1 MRSFG
6 AADPVKVALAGL
18 TTMALGMAAA
28 LNADALPVIGGGTTY
43 SAEFSDAGGLRA
55 DNDVR
60 IAGVKVGKVSE
71 IDLEGDRVLVSFR
84 VKDAWVGDATS
95 ASIQIK
101 NVLGQKYLA
110 LDPRGEAILDPGDP
124 IPLRRT
130 TAPYDVLEAFRD
142 LSKTVDAIDVGQL
155 AKSFDTISA
164 TFADTPADV
173 RSALDGIT
181 KLSGTIASRDRQLR
195 TLVANTRQVSQTLV
209 DRDTEAERLIQDG
222 NALLRAISTRQQAI
236 KDLLDGSKRLATALD
251 GIIADNDGQL
261 GPVLE
266 QLDRLTSML
275 QRNQDSLAKGI
286 AAFAPAIRVLT
297 NVAGNGRWID
307 GYLCGLVLP
316 TFGPLNEKGCFE
328 K

>member
-6 AADPVKVALAGL
+6 AVDPVKMALAGI
-18 TTMALGMAAA
+18 TTMTLGMAAA

-60 IAGVKVGKVSE
+60 VAGVKVGKVSE
-71 IDLEGDRVLVSFR
+71 IDLDGDRVVVSFR
-84 VKDAWVGDATS
+84 VKDAWLGDATS
-95 ASIQIK
+95 ASIRIK

-110 LDPRGEAILDPGDP
+110 LDPRGEAVLNPGAP
-124 IPLRRT
+124 IPLQRT

-142 LSKTVDAIDVGQL
+142 LSKTVDDIDVDQL

-164 TFADTPADV
+164 TFAETPSDV
-173 RSALDGIT
+173 RAALDGLS
-181 KLSGTIASRDRQLR
+181 KLSGTIASRDRQLG

-209 DRDTEAERLIQDG
+209 DRDAEVQRLVEDG
-222 NALLRAISTRQQAI
+222 NALLLAISTRQQAI
-236 KDLLDGSKRLATALD
+236 KNLLDGSKRLAAALD
-251 GIIADNDGQL
+251 GIIADNDGRL

-266 QLDRLTSML
+266 QLDQLTSML

-286 AAFAPAIRVLT
+286 AAFAPAIRMLT
-297 NVAGNGRWID
+297 NVAGNGHWID
-307 GYLCGLVLP
+307 GYLCGLILP
-316 TFGPLNEKGCFE
+316 SVGPLNEKGCFD

>member
-195 TLVANTRQVSQTLV
+195 TLVANTRQVSQTLA
-209 DRDTEAERLIQDG
+209 DRDTEAQRLIQDG

-236 KDLLDGSKRLATALD
+236 KELLDGSKRLATALD

-316 TFGPLNEKGCFE
+316 TFGPLNEKGCFDS
-328 K
+328 

>member
-6 AADPVKVALAGL
+6 AVDPVKLALAGL

-110 LDPRGEAILDPGDP
+110 LDPRGEAILDPGDA

-142 LSKTVDAIDVGQL
+142 LSKTVDAVDVDQL
-155 AKSFDTISA
+155 AKSFDAISA

-173 RSALDGIT
+173 RAALDGIS

-209 DRDTEAERLIQDG
+209 DRDTEAQRLVQDG

-261 GPVLE
+261 APVLE

>member
-6 AADPVKVALAGL
+6 AVDPVKMALAGL

-60 IAGVKVGKVSE
+60 VAGVKVGKVSE
-71 IDLEGDRVLVSFR
+71 IDLDGDRVVVSFR
-84 VKDAWVGDATS
+84 VKDAWLGDATS
-95 ASIQIK
+95 ASIRIK

-110 LDPRGEAILDPGDP
+110 LDPQGDAVLDPGAP
-124 IPLRRT
+124 IPLQRT

-142 LSKTVDAIDVGQL
+142 LSKTVDDIDVDQL

-164 TFADTPADV
+164 TFAETPTDV
-173 RSALDGIT
+173 RAALDGLS

-209 DRDTEAERLIQDG
+209 DRDAEVQRLVEDG
-222 NALLRAISTRQQAI
+222 NALLLAISTRQQAI
-236 KDLLDGSKRLATALD
+236 KNLLDGSKRLATALD

-266 QLDRLTSML
+266 QLDQLTSML

-316 TFGPLNEKGCFE
+316 SVGPLNEKGCFD

>member
-6 AADPVKVALAGL
+6 AVDPVKTALAGL
-18 TTMALGMAAA
+18 TTMALGMVAA
-28 LNADALPVIGGGTTY
+28 LNADALPVLGGGVTY
-43 SAEFSDAGGLRA
+43 SAEFSDAGGLRV

-60 IAGVKVGKVSE
+60 IAGVKVGKVAE
-71 IDLEGDRVLVSFR
+71 VDLAGDRVLVSFR
-84 VKDAWVGDATS
+84 VRDAWVGDATS

-110 LDPRGEAILDPGDP
+110 LDPRGEAILDPGEP

-142 LSKTVDAIDVGQL
+142 LSKTVDAVDVDQL
-155 AKSFDTISA
+155 AKSFDMLSA

-173 RSALDGIT
+173 RAALDGISR
-181 KLSGTIASRDRQLR
+181 LSGTIASRDRQLR
-195 TLVANTRQVSQTLV
+195 TLVANTRQVSRTLV
-209 DRDTEAERLIQDG
+209 DRDAEVQRLIQDG

-236 KDLLDGSKRLATALD
+236 KDLLDGAKRLATALD

-275 QRNQDSLAKGI
+275 QRNQDALAKGI

-297 NVAGNGRWID
+297 NAAGNGRWID

-316 TFGPLNEKGCFE
+316 SFGPLDENGCFD

>member
-6 AADPVKVALAGL
+6 AVDPIKLALAGL

-95 ASIQIK
+95 ASIRIK

-173 RSALDGIT
+173 RSALDGVS

-195 TLVANTRQVSQTLV
+195 TLLANTRQVSQTLV
-209 DRDTEAERLIQDG
+209 DRDTEVQRLIQDG
-222 NALLRAISTRQQAI
+222 DALLRAISTRQQAI

-251 GIIADNDGQL
+251 GIIVDNDGQL

-316 TFGPLNEKGCFE
+316 TFGPLNEKGCFDS
-328 K
+328 

>member
-6 AADPVKVALAGL
+6 AMDPVKTAIAGL
-18 TTMALGMAAA
+18 ATMALGMAAA
-28 LNADALPVIGGGTTY
+28 LNADALPVVVGDVTY
-43 SAEFSDAGGLRA
+43 SAEFSDAGGLRV

-71 IDLEGDRVLVSFR
+71 IDLEGDRVLISFR

-110 LDPRGEAILDPGDP
+110 LDPRGEVILDPGDP

-142 LSKTVDAIDVGQL
+142 LSKTVDAIDVDQL

-164 TFADTPADV
+164 TFADTPSDV
-173 RSALDGIT
+173 RAALDGIS

-209 DRDTEAERLIQDG
+209 DRDAEVQRLIQDG
-222 NALLRAISTRQQAI
+222 NALLRAIATRQQAI

-316 TFGPLNEKGCFE
+316 TFGPLNEKGCFD

>member
-6 AADPVKVALAGL
+6 AVDPVKVALAGL

-55 DNDVR
+55 ENDVR

-110 LDPRGEAILDPGDP
+110 LDPRGETVLDPGDP

-155 AKSFDTISA
+155 AKSFDAISA

-195 TLVANTRQVSQTLV
+195 ALVANTRQVSQTLV
-209 DRDTEAERLIQDG
+209 DRDTEAQRLIQDG

>member
-6 AADPVKVALAGL
+6 SADPVKVALAGL

-28 LNADALPVIGGGTTY
+28 LNADALPVIGGGTAY

-71 IDLEGDRVLVSFR
+71 IDLTGDRVLVSFR
-84 VKDAWVGDATS
+84 VKDAWLGDATG

-110 LDPRGEAILDPGDP
+110 LDPRGETILDPGEP

-142 LSKTVDAIDVGQL
+142 LSKTVDDIDVDQL

-173 RSALDGIT
+173 RAALDGIS

-209 DRDTEAERLIQDG
+209 DRDAEVQRLIQDG
-222 NALLRAISTRQQAI
+222 DTLLRAISARQQAI

-286 AAFAPAIRVLT
+286 AVFAPAIRLLT
-297 NVAGNGRWID
+297 NVGGNGRWID

-316 TFGPLNEKGCFE
+316 SFGPLNEKGCFE

>member
-6 AADPVKVALAGL
+6 AVDPVKVALAGL

-110 LDPRGEAILDPGDP
+110 LDPRGEAVLDPGDP

-155 AKSFDTISA
+155 AKSFDAISA

-209 DRDTEAERLIQDG
+209 DRDTEAQRLIQDG

-275 QRNQDSLAKGI
+275 QRNQESLAKGI

>member
-6 AADPVKVALAGL
+6 AVDPVKVALAGL

-71 IDLEGDRVLVSFR
+71 IDLDGDRVLVSFR

-155 AKSFDTISA
+155 AKSFDAISA

-195 TLVANTRQVSQTLV
+195 ALVANTRQVSQTLV
-209 DRDTEAERLIQDG
+209 DRDTEAQRLIQDG

>member
-6 AADPVKVALAGL
+6 AVDPVKVALAGL

-60 IAGVKVGKVSE
+60 IAGVKVGKISE

-209 DRDTEAERLIQDG
+209 DRDTEAQRLIQDG

>member
-6 AADPVKVALAGL
+6 AVDPIKLALAGL

-173 RSALDGIT
+173 RSALDGIS

-195 TLVANTRQVSQTLV
+195 TLLANTRQVSQTLV
-209 DRDTEAERLIQDG
+209 DRDTEVQRLIQDG

-316 TFGPLNEKGCFE
+316 TFGPLNEKGCFDS
-328 K
+328 

>member
-6 AADPVKVALAGL
+6 AVDPVKMALAGL

-43 SAEFSDAGGLRA
+43 SAEFSDAGGLRE

-60 IAGVKVGKVSE
+60 VAGVKVGKVSE
-71 IDLEGDRVLVSFR
+71 IDLEGDRVHVSFR
-84 VKDAWVGDATS
+84 VKDAWLGDATS

-110 LDPRGEAILDPGDP
+110 LDPRGEAVLDPGDP

-142 LSKTVDAIDVGQL
+142 LSKTVDAIDVDQL
-155 AKSFDTISA
+155 AKSFDAISA

-173 RSALDGIT
+173 RAALDGIS

-209 DRDTEAERLIQDG
+209 DRDTEAQRLIQDG

-297 NVAGNGRWID
+297 NVAGNGHWID

-316 TFGPLNEKGCFE
+316 SFGPINEKGCFE

>member
-209 DRDTEAERLIQDG
+209 DRDTEAQRLIQDG
-222 NALLRAISTRQQAI
+222 NALLRAITTRQQAI
-236 KDLLDGSKRLATALD
+236 KELLDGSKRLATALD

-316 TFGPLNEKGCFE
+316 TFGPLNEKGCFDS
-328 K
+328 

>member
-6 AADPVKVALAGL
+6 AVDPVKVALAGL

-110 LDPRGEAILDPGDP
+110 LDPRGEAILDPGEP

-173 RSALDGIT
+173 RSALEGIA

-209 DRDTEAERLIQDG
+209 DRDTEAQRLIQDG

>member
-1 MRSFG
+1 MRSYG
-6 AADPVKVALAGL
+6 AVDPVKMALAGL

-43 SAEFSDAGGLRA
+43 SAEFSDAGGLHE

-60 IAGVKVGKVSE
+60 VAGVKVGKVSE
-71 IDLEGDRVLVSFR
+71 IDLEGDRVHVSFR
-84 VKDAWVGDATS
+84 VKGAWLGDATS

-110 LDPRGEAILDPGDP
+110 LDPRGEAVLDPGDP

-142 LSKTVDAIDVGQL
+142 LSKTVDAIDVDQL
-155 AKSFDTISA
+155 AKSFDAISA

-173 RSALDGIT
+173 RAALDGIS

-209 DRDTEAERLIQDG
+209 DRDTEAQRLIRDG

-286 AAFAPAIRVLT
+286 AAFAPAIRVFT
-297 NVAGNGRWID
+297 NVAGNGHWID

-316 TFGPLNEKGCFE
+316 SFGPINEKGCFE

>member
-6 AADPVKVALAGL
+6 AVDPVKVALAGL

-71 IDLEGDRVLVSFR
+71 IDLDGDRVLVSFR

-110 LDPRGEAILDPGDP
+110 LDPRGEAILDPGEP

-173 RSALDGIT
+173 RSALDGIS

-195 TLVANTRQVSQTLV
+195 TLLANTRQVSRTLV
-209 DRDTEAERLIQDG
+209 DRDTEAQRLIQDG
-222 NALLRAISTRQQAI
+222 NALLRAISIRQQAI
-236 KDLLDGSKRLATALD
+236 KELLDGSKRLATTLD

-261 GPVLE
+261 APVLE

-328 K
+328 S

>member
-6 AADPVKVALAGL
+6 AVDPVKTALAGL

-95 ASIQIK
+95 ASIRIK

-110 LDPRGEAILDPGDP
+110 LDPHGEAILDPGDA

-142 LSKTVDAIDVGQL
+142 LSKTVDAVDVDQL
-155 AKSFDTISA
+155 AKSFDAISA

-173 RSALDGIT
+173 RAALDGVS

-209 DRDTEAERLIQDG
+209 DRDAEVQRLIQDG

-251 GIIADNDGQL
+251 GIIADNDAQL
-261 GPVLE
+261 SPVLE

-307 GYLCGLVLP
+307 GYLCGLILP
-316 TFGPLNEKGCFE
+316 SFGPLNEKGCFE
-328 K
+328 Q

>member
-6 AADPVKVALAGL
+6 AVDPVKMALAGI
-18 TTMALGMAAA
+18 TTMTLGMAAA

-60 IAGVKVGKVSE
+60 VAGVKVGKVSE
-71 IDLEGDRVLVSFR
+71 IDLDGDRVVVSFR
-84 VKDAWVGDATS
+84 VKDAWLGDATS
-95 ASIQIK
+95 ASIRIK

-110 LDPRGEAILDPGDP
+110 LDPRGETVLNPGAP
-124 IPLRRT
+124 IPLQRT

-142 LSKTVDAIDVGQL
+142 LSKTVDDIDIDQL

-164 TFADTPADV
+164 TFAETPSDV
-173 RSALDGIT
+173 RAALDGLS

-209 DRDTEAERLIQDG
+209 DRDAEVQRLVEDG
-222 NALLRAISTRQQAI
+222 NALLLAISTRQQAI
-236 KDLLDGSKRLATALD
+236 KNLLDGSKRLATALD
-251 GIIADNDGQL
+251 GIIADNDGRL

-266 QLDRLTSML
+266 QLDQLTSML

-286 AAFAPAIRVLT
+286 AAFAPAIRMLT

-307 GYLCGLVLP
+307 GYLCGLILP
-316 TFGPLNEKGCFE
+316 SVGPLNEKGCFD

>member
-6 AADPVKVALAGL
+6 AVDPVKVALAGL

-155 AKSFDTISA
+155 ARSFDTISA

-209 DRDTEAERLIQDG
+209 DRDTEAQRLIQDG

>member
-6 AADPVKVALAGL
+6 AVDPVKVALAGL

-110 LDPRGEAILDPGDP
+110 LDPRGEAILDPGEP

-173 RSALDGIT
+173 RSALDGIA

-209 DRDTEAERLIQDG
+209 DRDTEAQRLIEDG

>member
-6 AADPVKVALAGL
+6 GADPVKVALAGL
-18 TTMALGMAAA
+18 TTMALGMTAA

-60 IAGVKVGKVSE
+60 VAGVKVGEVSA
-71 IDLEGDRVLVSFR
+71 IGLEGDRVLVSFR
-84 VKDAWVGDATS
+84 VKDAWLGDATS
-95 ASIQIK
+95 ASIRIK

-110 LDPRGEAILDPGDP
+110 LDPRGEGVLDAGDP

-130 TAPYDVLEAFRD
+130 IAPYDVLEAFRD

-155 AKSFDTISA
+155 AKSFDTLSA
-164 TFADTPADV
+164 TFADTPSDV
-173 RSALDGIT
+173 RAALDGIS

-195 TLVANTRQVSQTLV
+195 TLLANTRQVSRTLV
-209 DRDTEAERLIQDG
+209 DRDAEFQRLVQDG

-236 KDLLDGSKRLATALD
+236 KDLLDGSKRLAAALD
-251 GIIADNDGQL
+251 GIVADNDGQL

-297 NVAGNGRWID
+297 NVAGNGHWID

-316 TFGPLNEKGCFE
+316 SFGPVDDKGCFE

>member
-173 RSALDGIT
+173 RSALDGVA

-209 DRDTEAERLIQDG
+209 DRDTEAQRLIQDG

-316 TFGPLNEKGCFE
+316 TFGPLNEKGCFDS
-328 K
+328 

>member
-6 AADPVKVALAGL
+6 AVDPVKLALAGL

-71 IDLEGDRVLVSFR
+71 IELDGDRVLVSFR

-155 AKSFDTISA
+155 VKSFDTISE

-173 RSALDGIT
+173 RSALDGIS

-195 TLVANTRQVSQTLV
+195 TLLANTRQVSQTLV
-209 DRDTEAERLIQDG
+209 DRDTEVQRLIRDG
-222 NALLRAISTRQQAI
+222 DALLRAISTRQQAI

-251 GIIADNDGQL
+251 GIVADNDGQL
-261 GPVLE
+261 GPVLD

-316 TFGPLNEKGCFE
+316 TFGPLNEKGCFD

>member
-6 AADPVKVALAGL
+6 AVDPVKVALAGL

-71 IDLEGDRVLVSFR
+71 IDLEGDRVLVSFQ

-155 AKSFDTISA
+155 ARSFDTISA

-209 DRDTEAERLIQDG
+209 DRDTEAQRLIQDG

>member
-6 AADPVKVALAGL
+6 AVDPVKVALAGL

-110 LDPRGEAILDPGDP
+110 LDPRGETIRDPGDP

-173 RSALDGIT
+173 RSALDGIA

-209 DRDTEAERLIQDG
+209 DRDTEAQRLIQDG

-316 TFGPLNEKGCFE
+316 TFGPLNEKGCFDS
-328 K
+328 